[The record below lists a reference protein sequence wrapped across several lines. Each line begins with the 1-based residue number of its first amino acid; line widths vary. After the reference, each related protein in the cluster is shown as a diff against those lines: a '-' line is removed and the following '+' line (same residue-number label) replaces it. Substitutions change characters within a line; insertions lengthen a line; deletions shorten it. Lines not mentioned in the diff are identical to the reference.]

1 MKHIKINV
9 WALMLVG
16 GAFASGIV
24 WLLSSLLTEDS
35 EALTIA
41 VVAGIFTIT
50 GAYLS
55 ILSAIAA
62 GLLSPPPGKSELL
75 EAVEKYFERNK
86 E

>member
-1 MKHIKINV
+1 MKYIKINV

-16 GAFASGIV
+16 GVFAGGVV
-24 WLLSSLLTEDS
+24 WLLSNLLTPGSIE
-35 EALTIA
+35 LTIA

-75 EAVEKYFERNK
+75 EAVEKYFEQNK